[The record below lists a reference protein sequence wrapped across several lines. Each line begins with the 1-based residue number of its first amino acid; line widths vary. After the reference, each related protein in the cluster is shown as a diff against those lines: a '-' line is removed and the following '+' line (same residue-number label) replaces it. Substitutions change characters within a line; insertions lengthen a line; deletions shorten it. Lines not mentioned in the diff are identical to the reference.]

1 MTPPPSAELKAL
13 SRADNV
19 VRVRGGAAQVFALA
33 KGDRLRAIDLEGGQG
48 ALFYAFSADG
58 RDGAALLGLEAGH
71 AGTLPDLI
79 AANENA
85 EAVRHRLAGHDLA
98 KASGVA
104 LSGPQ

>member
-58 RDGAALLGLEAGH
+58 RDGAALLGLALDNDNMRAMLH
-71 AGTLPDLI
+71 FCSSPVTLTS
-79 AANENA
+79 A
-85 EAVRHRLAGHDLA
+85 H
-98 KASGVA
+98 
-104 LSGPQ
+104 